1 MKYIIRLFKLIGK
14 MILGPVAL
22 VTFIVGIFVWVLISP
37 VVYIIK
43 GMEGFKD
50 RWEDDNVF
58 FVEWADKVYS
68 LIEL

>member
-14 MILGPVAL
+14 MILAPVAL
-22 VTFIVGIFVWVLISP
+22 VMFLVGILVWVLLTP

-50 RWEDDNVF
+50 NYGDANAF
-58 FVEWADKVYS
+58 LVEWADKVFN

>member
-1 MKYIIRLFKLIGK
+1 MEYIIRLFKLIGK
-14 MILGPVAL
+14 MILAPVAL

-37 VVYIIK
+37 IVYIIK

-50 RWEDDNVF
+50 HYGNDDVF
-58 FVEWADKVYS
+58 FVEWADKVFN